1 LAGICSRHQTST
13 YVGPRP
19 GLHIPIE
26 GLTTKEEETFPMDT
40 QQNTALLRA
49 LAEVPAPLPAR
60 GVIHVVIRHT
70 DRFTVV
76 GNDLAQHP
84 GLSTTAVGFAV
95 RIQSL
100 PQGTE
105 IGIKALAARFPEGEK
120 LIAAALRELETHGYL
135 QRARTRLP
143 NGRIVTRTVFCNQ
156 PTALLRPRA
165 AAAPPQL
172 PPTARPIATPVP
184 VPEPTPQAEP
194 TVEPE
199 ASPEPE
205 PTPEPVPAPGPPTPQ
220 STAPEA
226 ATPPQDHAP
235 SATPPFVRLVPPPTA
250 PRPPRPPLPRPRE
263 LTPELERIS
272 TALLSDLRHH
282 APDFTLSENDV
293 RELVPGV
300 AAWLERDTHPDTIRH
315 ALTTK
320 APEPVNHPYQ
330 FVKHR
335 LTVLLPP
342 PLPGAHDL
350 TPPPARRNPV
360 TPFQTCDGCERAFR
374 APAPGHCRD
383 CRTEHETAQAAA

>member
-1 LAGICSRHQTST
+1 
-13 YVGPRP
+13 
-19 GLHIPIE
+19 
-26 GLTTKEEETFPMDT
+26 MDT
-40 QQNTALLRA
+40 PQNTALTRA
-49 LAEVPAPLPAR
+49 LTELPGPLPAR
-60 GVIHVVIRHT
+60 GVIHIAIRHT

-120 LIAAALRELETHGYL
+120 LIAAALRELEAHGYL

-165 AAAPPQL
+165 AAPPPQL
-172 PPTARPIATPVP
+172 PTAARPITTPAP
-184 VPEPTPQAEP
+184 APEPTAK
-194 TVEPE
+194 PE

-205 PTPEPVPAPGPPTPQ
+205 PAPARDPQPQPTPDPVATPDPPAPL
-220 STAPEA
+220 A
-226 ATPPQDHAP
+226 APPQA
-235 SATPPFVRLVPPPTA
+235 AAPPFVRLVPPPTA
-250 PRPPRPPLPRPRE
+250 PKPPRPPLPRPRE

-272 TALLSDLRHH
+272 TALLSGLRHH
-282 APDFTLSENDV
+282 APQFTLSEEHV

-300 AAWLERDTHPDTIRH
+300 AAWLERDAHPDTIRH
-315 ALTTK
+315 TLTTN
-320 APEPVNHPYQ
+320 APEPVNYPYQ

-374 APAPGHCRD
+374 APTPGHCRD
-383 CRTEHETAQAAA
+383 CRNEVAYAQAAA

>member
-1 LAGICSRHQTST
+1 
-13 YVGPRP
+13 
-19 GLHIPIE
+19 
-26 GLTTKEEETFPMDT
+26 MDT
-40 QQNTALLRA
+40 KQNTALLHA
-49 LAEVPAPLPAR
+49 LAELPGPLPAR
-60 GVIHVVIRHT
+60 GVIHIAIRHT

-105 IGIKALAARFPEGEK
+105 VGIKALAARFPEGEK

-165 AAAPPQL
+165 AAAPPQQA
-172 PPTARPIATPVP
+172 PAAPQVTAPVPASVPAPARALAQGPALAPAPKPEHHAPLASAPEAP
-184 VPEPTPQAEP
+184 VPE
-194 TVEPE
+194 
-199 ASPEPE
+199 AS
-205 PTPEPVPAPGPPTPQ
+205 T
-220 STAPEA
+220 
-226 ATPPQDHAP
+226 PQDHAH
-235 SATPPFVRLVPPPTA
+235 FVPLVPPPTA
-250 PRPPRPPLPRPRE
+250 PKPPRPPLPQPRE

-272 TALLSDLRHH
+272 TALLSDLHH
-282 APDFTLSENDV
+282 HSPEFTLSEEHV
-293 RELVPGV
+293 HRLVPGV

-315 ALTTK
+315 ALTTN
-320 APEPVNHPYQ
+320 APEPVKYPYQ

-342 PLPGAHDL
+342 PALR
-350 TPPPARRNPV
+350 TTV

-374 APAPGHCRD
+374 APTPGHCRD
-383 CRTEHETAQAAA
+383 CRTGHAHEDQQAAA